1 MALTA
6 LCSLARAQEQPCPC
20 PTPTPPPEPVWKG
33 SIGAGLAL
41 TTGNSDT
48 NSYNLAYG
56 VTHDPKRKNVFKS
69 EGLYLRS
76 STQDVVNV
84 AKTSVF
90 LRDEY
95 MLGDRTFVFGETR
108 YFRDVQKGVRYL
120 VSPLVGAG
128 VKLLKNE
135 RAELAFDGAVGG
147 RFEGQEGLEGTSSGA
162 VQAGQLLMVKL
173 SPTATLSQRFTSL
186 WKMSDFGDAL
196 YHGELS
202 IAASLAKRFELKL
215 SFLDDYKTRPANATL
230 EKNDASI
237 VAALV
242 FKIG

>member
-1 MALTA
+1 LLAVRA
-6 LCSLARAQEQPCPC
+6 SLAAAQEPA
-20 PTPTPPPEPVWKG
+20 PTPSPTPEPAWKG

-41 TTGNSDT
+41 TTGNSQTD
-48 NSYNLAYG
+48 SYNLAFG

-76 STQDVVNV
+76 STDDVVNV

-90 LRDEY
+90 VRDEY
-95 MLGDRTFVFGETR
+95 MLGDRSFLFGETR
-108 YFRDVQKGVRYL
+108 FFRDVQKGVRYL
-120 VSPLVGAG
+120 VAPLVGAG
-128 VKLLKNE
+128 VKLVKNE

-147 RFEGQEGLEGTSSGA
+147 RFEGQEGLDGTSSGA
-162 VQAGQLLMVKL
+162 VQAGQLLSWKI
-173 SPTATLSQRFTSL
+173 SPSATLSQRVAAL
-186 WKMSDFGDAL
+186 WKMSDFADAL

-202 IAASLAKRFELKL
+202 IAASLARRFELKL
-215 SFLDDYKTRPANATL
+215 SLIDDYKTRPANATL